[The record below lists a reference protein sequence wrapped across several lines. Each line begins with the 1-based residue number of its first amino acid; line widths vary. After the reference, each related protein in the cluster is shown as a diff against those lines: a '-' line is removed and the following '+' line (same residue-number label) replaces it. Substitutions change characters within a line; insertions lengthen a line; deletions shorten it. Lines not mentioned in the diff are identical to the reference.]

1 MNQPVTRQRIAPRR
15 RRIRAELRTL
25 EARVSEL
32 ERTLVGRVEHLA
44 DRVSVLER
52 WCPFLP
58 PRPDAGSAAEPIPA
72 SPDASEPQA
81 APTADTGW
89 GQQV

>member
-15 RRIRAELRTL
+15 QRVRAELRTL

-32 ERTLVGRVEHLA
+32 ERTLAGRVGHLA

-58 PRPDAGSAAEPIPA
+58 PRPDAGRPAESVPV
-72 SPDASEPQA
+72 SPDAPGA
-81 APTADTGW
+81 HTAEHATDTG
-89 GQQV
+89 